1 MRCHTAFIEGEPM
14 RNLVRYLL
22 KNRLMLPSAD
32 WTVQGFGFMRLRID
46 DSTRLHIW
54 DARLREAGVSDI
66 HDHTQWAFTSHILS
80 GQIINVRYQICQE
93 TCDNAQRYNQA
104 TLTCGIGG
112 GIHSQPAQ
120 VVALLAGKPEL
131 YLPGASYRQE
141 PDEIHRTHAAD
152 GTVTLL
158 KQERRKV
165 DTARVFW
172 PEGGVWGDA
181 IPRQAT
187 KDEIDDVGGFALSVY
202 GTGHAMLKEAA

>member
-1 MRCHTAFIEGEPM
+1 M

-22 KNRLMLPSAD
+22 ENRMTLPAKD
-32 WTVQGFGFMRLRID
+32 WTAQGFGFMRLRVD

-80 GQIINVRYQICQE
+80 GQIINVRYRICE
-93 TCDNAQRYNQA
+93 PTCDNAHRYHMA
-104 TLTCGIGG
+104 TITCGIGG
-112 GIHSQPAQ
+112 GMHHSQPAQ
-120 VVALLAGKPEL
+120 TIALLPGKPEL
-131 YLPGASYRQE
+131 YLPGMSYRQE

-158 KQERRKV
+158 KQERRQA

-172 PEGGVWGDA
+172 PEGGMWGDA
-181 IPRQAT
+181 IPRQAS
-187 KDEIDDVGGFALSVY
+187 KDEISDVGGYALAVF
-202 GTGHAMLKEAA
+202 GTGHALLKAA